1 MKKRSEIL
9 SEIISNKFCETDEEF
24 VQSKFFI
31 CSNLITREHFDI
43 ENVAQS
49 KYYKKDIG
57 QYEILSIPDPINLT
71 CNEEKIIT
79 DELSKILKGLLGK
92 ITHKSKIIVVGLGNR
107 HISADSL
114 GTAICKKINIVLK
127 NNYLPQVMA
136 ICPSVMGL
144 TGIETYEIV
153 RGVIDRVKPSHLI
166 LIDSLCAGDE
176 SRLCKSIQ
184 VTNTGVCPG
193 SGIGN
198 KRKCI
203 DNSLAPTVV
212 SIGVPLLIYS
222 STFLDSKLNRYNINL
237 TRINGVMQKLQKS
250 TNLAE
255 FTELLRDI
263 KGLIKDEDSKTIV
276 TTKDIEEDVEIISEL
291 IAKSINDTL
300 KVSEL
305 NKDNNH
311 KIKYEKNT

>member
-9 SEIISNKFCETDEEF
+9 SDIISNKFCETDAEF
-24 VQSKFFI
+24 VKSQFYNCGS
-31 CSNLITREHFDI
+31 LITREHFDI
-43 ENVAQS
+43 ENLAQS
-49 KYYKKDIG
+49 NYYKKDIG
-57 QYEILSIPDPINLT
+57 RYEIISIPEPINLSS
-71 CNEEKIIT
+71 NEENIIINELLKIFK
-79 DELSKILKGLLGK
+79 EMLGK
-92 ITHKSKIIVVGLGNR
+92 ISSKSKVLIVGLGNR

-114 GTAICKKINIVLK
+114 GTAICKKINITLK
-127 NNYLPQVMA
+127 NTYLPQVMA

-153 RGVIDRVKPSHLI
+153 RGVIDRVKPTHLI

-203 DNSLAPTVV
+203 DRTLAPVV
-212 SIGVPLLIYS
+212 MSIGVPLLIYS
-222 STFLDSKLNRYNINL
+222 STFLDTKLNKYNINL
-237 TRINGVMQKLQKS
+237 MRINSVMQKSKKPC
-250 TNLAE
+250 NLDKIN
-255 FTELLRDI
+255 ELLIDV
-263 KGLIKDEDSKTIV
+263 KKLIKDEDYNTIV
-276 TTKDIEEDVEIISEL
+276 TIKDIEEDVEILSEIIS
-291 IAKSINDTL
+291 KSINITL

-305 NKDNNH
+305 NENNKH